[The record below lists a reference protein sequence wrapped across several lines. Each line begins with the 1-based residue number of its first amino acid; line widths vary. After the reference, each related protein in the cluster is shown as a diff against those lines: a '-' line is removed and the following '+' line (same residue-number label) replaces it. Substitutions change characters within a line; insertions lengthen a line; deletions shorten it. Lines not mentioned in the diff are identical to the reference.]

1 MNNIRLIATDMDGTL
16 LTSEGKLPP
25 GFDDT
30 IRQLQEAGIEFA
42 AASGRPY
49 HTLKKTFEEYGDS
62 ISYICDN
69 GGSIF
74 YQGEPIFES
83 MIAPADYHTI
93 IQEIQEHTDGIPVL
107 CGMDS
112 AYINQ
117 RDQAHRDAIQPF
129 FQRLTLVDDL
139 LALTAKAPK
148 VTVYF
153 PNQNSREYYDKFF
166 APRFSDR
173 FAVTTSDIWWL
184 DMMNKEVN
192 KGNAIQRLGK
202 KLAISPAQMMAFG
215 DNYND
220 REILETVKY
229 SYAMA
234 NAAHGV
240 FDYAKYKTA
249 SNDEFGVLQTIQEVL
264 DAKK

>member
-1 MNNIRLIATDMDGTL
+1 MKNIRLIATDMDGTL
-16 LTSEGKLPP
+16 LTSQGKLPP
-25 GFDDT
+25 SFDDT
-30 IRQLQEAGIEFA
+30 IRRLQESGIEFA

-49 HTLKKTFEEYGDS
+49 HTLKKVFADYGDS

-93 IQEIQEHTDGIPVL
+93 IQEIREHTDGIPVL

-112 AYINQ
+112 AYINEQ
-117 RDQAHRDAIQPF
+117 DRKYQDAIQPF
-129 FQRLTLVDDL
+129 FQNLTLVDDL

-148 VTVYF
+148 VTTYF
-153 PNQNSREYYDKFF
+153 PNQNSREYYEQFF
-166 APRFSDR
+166 VPQFSSR
-173 FAVTTSDIWWL
+173 FAVTTSDTWWL
-184 DMMNKEVN
+184 DMMNKGVN
-192 KGNAIQRLGK
+192 KGKAIQRLGEQ
-202 KLAISPAQMMAFG
+202 LAVAPDQMMAFG

-220 REILETVKY
+220 REMLEAVEY

-234 NAAHGV
+234 NAEPGV
-240 FDYAKYKTA
+240 FSYAKYKTA

-264 DAKK
+264 NVKK